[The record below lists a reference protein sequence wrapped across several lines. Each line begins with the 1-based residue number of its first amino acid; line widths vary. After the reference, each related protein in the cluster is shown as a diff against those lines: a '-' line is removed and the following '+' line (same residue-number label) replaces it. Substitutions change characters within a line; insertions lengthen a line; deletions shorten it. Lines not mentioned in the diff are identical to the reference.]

1 MENDDLIIYK
11 KDSREIIA
19 IIPIIKGD
27 RPAVFKKCY
36 TSVIKKCDE
45 RNILGDG
52 KHIYLAE

>member
-19 IIPIIKGD
+19 IIPIIRGD
-27 RPAVFKKCY
+27 RPAVFKKGY
-36 TSVIKKCDE
+36 MSVIKKYDE

>member
-1 MENDDLIIYK
+1 MENVDLIIYK
-11 KDSREIIA
+11 KDNREIIA

-27 RPAVFKKCY
+27 RPAVFKKGY
-36 TSVIKKCDE
+36 TFVIKKCDE

>member
-27 RPAVFKKCY
+27 KPAVFKKCY
-36 TSVIKKCDE
+36 TSVIKKVTKE
-45 RNILGDG
+45 
-52 KHIYLAE
+52 IY